1 MSKKD
6 DDSSMVVIRD
16 GSMRPLPGRHYRQTR
31 HLVFGICCLSVPFVV
46 FFSSLQNGW
55 EEHYDT
61 VVTQPLTA
69 IISRSLESAFEIHD
83 EDDSK
88 RIVLP
93 ELSESSLRGKRALS
107 DAVTTMKC
115 MLLPG
120 CYPDVPCADNTPP
133 MKLPQGK
140 SWVSH

>member
-1 MSKKD
+1 M
-6 DDSSMVVIRD
+6 
-16 GSMRPLPGRHYRQTR
+16 
-31 HLVFGICCLSVPFVV
+31 FGICCLTVPFVV
-46 FFSSLQNGW
+46 FLSSLQNGW

-69 IISRSLESAFEIHD
+69 ISRSLESAFEIHD

-107 DAVTTMKC
+107 DAVNTMKC